1 MSTGADKE
9 YTICMNISEGK
20 LVFEALAELPFK
32 YVYDLIGKLNSQA
45 NRGAMTRA
53 GASVRHT
60 HTFSPEELELTIRA
74 LGAMPFNRVHAL
86 VSNLN
91 DQIRE
96 QLDGCHLSEDLRA
109 HDRAQDHQQ
118 KTA

>member
-1 MSTGADKE
+1 MSSRAEKE
-9 YTICMNISEGK
+9 FTICLKISEGK

-45 NRGAMTRA
+45 NRSAMNGS

-60 HTFSPEELELTIRA
+60 YTFSKEELELTIRA

-86 VSNLN
+86 ISNLN

-96 QLDGCHLSEDLRA
+96 QLDGCHLSEDLPA